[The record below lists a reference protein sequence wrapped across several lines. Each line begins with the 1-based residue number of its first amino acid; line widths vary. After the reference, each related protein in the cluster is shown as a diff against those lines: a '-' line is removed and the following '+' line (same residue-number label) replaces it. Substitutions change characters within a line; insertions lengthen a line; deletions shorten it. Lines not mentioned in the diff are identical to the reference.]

1 MAAAFALV
9 LHTHL
14 PYVIRHGRWPHGSDW
29 LCEAAA
35 ESYLPL
41 LRVLERRATRG
52 GPALLTLSLT
62 PVLCEQL
69 ADPEFP
75 AIFRNYLEEK
85 HGAAR
90 EDRARFQRDGDL
102 ELTER
107 AAGWEGFY
115 RGALED
121 FLGAGGAN
129 LVARFRRLEERG
141 VVEIVTSAATHA
153 YLPLMGSERAIS
165 RQLRV
170 ATRAHRRHFGRAPRG
185 MWLPEC
191 AWRPAGS
198 WVPPFAP
205 EEAPSFRRGLE
216 SWLEDEGLCFCFVDP
231 HLLLSASDTGKTP
244 GHAAREGGLPDDERG
259 PVAHPTQMTSAALP
273 PHSPSGSPPP
283 RAPGSMARL
292 LKFAPS
298 SVARAPISAASPRSA
313 PGSVARSVTPV
324 AAHDRGMAHDTAAF
338 GIANAGATVRSV
350 GAGAADLFH
359 AHRVA
364 GAARL
369 ACVARDPA
377 TAFQVWSGTHGY
389 PGDGAYLEFHKKRD
403 PGGLRYWAVT
413 DSGASLDDKQRY
425 APTDAASRV
434 AEHAR
439 HFAGV
444 VRGALA
450 ADAAPKGDDAPPLL
464 AALFDTELFGHWWF
478 EGPAFLESALE
489 EIEHAGIEPV
499 AIEAWLERH
508 PPIDAVSLGEGSWG
522 EGGDH
527 RMWWNEGTRE
537 AWRAIH
543 AAARRFEA
551 LALRA
556 AGAPSEPLLERL
568 LAQSA
573 REVLLLEASDWTFLI
588 TSGAARDYAERRI
601 LEHAA
606 DAALLSSLIERRIE
620 GAALSAAEVE
630 ALERIERR
638 DALFPDLQWR
648 EAAGL

>member
-14 PYVIRHGRWPHGSDW
+14 PYVIRHGQWPHGSDW

-41 LRVLERRATRG
+41 LRVLERRVARDA
-52 GPALLTLSLT
+52 PAAVTLSLT

-75 AIFRNYLEEK
+75 ALFRRFLEAK
-85 HGAAR
+85 HEAAR
-90 EDRARFQRDGDL
+90 EDRVRFLEDGETAL
-102 ELTER
+102 AER
-107 AAGWEGFY
+107 AADWEAFY

-121 FLGAGGAN
+121 FLGAGGTN

-141 VVEIVTSAATHA
+141 VIEIVTSAATHA
-153 YLPLMGSERAIS
+153 YLPLLGSARAVS

-191 AWRPAGS
+191 AWRPAGP
-198 WVPPFAP
+198 WVSPFDP
-205 EEAPSFRRGLE
+205 EARTEFRPGLE
-216 SWLEDEGLCFCFVDP
+216 SWLETEALSFCFVDP
-231 HLLLSASDTGKTP
+231 HLLNASP
-244 GHAAREGGLPDDERG
+244 GMGTAREGGLPDDSRG
-259 PVAHPTQMTSAALP
+259 PVAPRRHPEDLTALQ
-273 PHSPSGSPPP
+273 PHSPPGSPPP
-283 RAPGSMARL
+283 RASSFGR
-292 LKFAPS
+292 APS
-298 SVARAPISAASPRSA
+298 SISRAPSSLARAPSSLERASGFAADAARRADARDAASVLVAGRATSA
-313 PGSVARSVTPV
+313 T
-324 AAHDRGMAHDTAAF
+324 
-338 GIANAGATVRSV
+338 AGAD
-350 GAGAADLFH
+350 AFH

-377 TAFQVWSGTHGY
+377 TAFQVWSGEHGY

-403 PGGLRYWAVT
+403 PGGLRYWAVS
-413 DSGASLDDKQRY
+413 DSRASLDRKRRY
-425 APTDAASRV
+425 APDAAARRV
-434 AEHAR
+434 TEHAR
-439 HFAGV
+439 HFATLV
-444 VRGALA
+444 QGALSDLSA
-450 ADAAPKGDDAPPLL
+450 ADPDSRDAGPPLL

-478 EGPAFLESALE
+478 EGPAFLERALE
-489 EIEHAGIEPV
+489 EIERVGVEPV

-508 PPIDAVSLGEGSWG
+508 PPVDAVSLGEGSWG

-527 RMWWNEGTRE
+527 RMWWNDGTRE

-543 AAARRFEA
+543 SAGQRFEA
-551 LALRA
+551 LAERA
-556 AGAPSEPLLERL
+556 ATVPDEPLLERL
-568 LAQSA
+568 LVQTA

-601 LEHAA
+601 HEHAA
-606 DAALLSSLIERRIE
+606 DAARLSALVERRID
-620 GAALSAAEVE
+620 GAALSTSEVE
-630 ALERIERR
+630 SLEALERR